1 MAVNVWSAAGAGN
14 WSAGGNWSLGH
25 APQAGE
31 DVLFDNTSVQNCTV
45 DVADFLTI
53 LGDLTVA
60 DTYTGTVSAA
70 AAKVFVVGG
79 DVYLGTGVT
88 WSWNTAATLRLKPVG
103 AQTIETNGNGGH
115 TITGVAGAGGSMQL
129 VDALNMTTC
138 NMTGFPWDQN
148 GQDIIA
154 SGNLSITAAGC
165 TWDGD
170 ISCSGMF
177 VSLNSSNVT
186 GSLTLSSTA
195 SITVSGSVTVA
206 RLILSAGET
215 YTIWSG
221 ANVLTIG
228 SYTAGDWDG
237 ATLQG
242 NAGFDWNMSAP
253 AGMVVSNM
261 AVADSNNSGAA
272 IDASDGT
279 NTDNGDNTG
288 WNFVAP
294 APPATA
300 STPKQSKCSI
310 GIGIGI

>member
-31 DVLFDNTSVQNCTV
+31 DVLFDNTSVADCTN
-45 DVADFLTI
+45 DVAAGAYLGSFTI
-53 LGDLTVA
+53 A
-60 DTYTGTVSAA
+60 DTYTGTFDLNS
-70 AAKVFVVGG
+70 KTMRCTGN
-79 DVYLGTGVT
+79 VYLGTGCT
-88 WSWNTAATLRLKPVG
+88 LTGHGTAQFELKPTL
-103 AQTIETNGNGGH
+103 ASTLTTNGNSMPFFYSGGGANMSLVDDC
-115 TITGVAGAGGSMQL
+115 TVIGIGNVTYNSGGLDLNGQTLTCASFSNRTANSVLNGDINCSGASVTLDNSDITG
-129 VDALNMTTC
+129 T
-138 NMTGFPWDQN
+138 
-148 GQDIIA
+148 
-154 SGNLSITAAGC
+154 
-165 TWDGD
+165 
-170 ISCSGMF
+170 
-177 VSLNSSNVT
+177 
-186 GSLTLSSTA
+186 LTMLSTA
-195 SITVSGSVTVA
+195 SLALLSSLSIA

-215 YTIWSG
+215 YTIVAAPS
-221 ANVLTIG
+221 VLTIG

-242 NAGFDWNMSAP
+242 SAGTDWNMSAP